1 MVRRTKRPQGNLEM
15 KLSVVATLGAA
26 LIATLGVD
34 SAARAAT
41 IDFGVV
47 GIGGTIG
54 STGSDWE
61 ESTALDLDDTMLF
74 VSGTGTADESG
85 LAAFDTVSVFAPSPP
100 DTNIIYGSGTST
112 LAPEVVVSWTGS
124 QGAFIETLTT
134 VKEVDRDPSSP
145 NSIGVTLLGTVT
157 GPPGSGFVDTPVS
170 LTLSATQDGGPG
182 NTINVLFTNAT
193 GVAVTPSIPEP
204 STWVMMALG
213 FGALGYAGFRRRNAN
228 IAGIFL

>member
-1 MVRRTKRPQGNLEM
+1 M
-15 KLSVVATLGAA
+15 KPSVVAALGAA

-34 SAARAAT
+34 SAVRAAT

-54 STGSDWE
+54 STGSDLE
-61 ESTALDLDDTMLF
+61 ESTALDLDDTTLF
-74 VSGTGTADESG
+74 VSGIGPGDDSG
-85 LAAFDTVSVFAPSPP
+85 LVASDIVSVFAPSPP
-100 DTNIIYGSGTST
+100 DTDIIYGFGTGTSP

-124 QGAFIETLTT
+124 QGAFTETLTT
-134 VKEVDRDPSSP
+134 VKEVARDPTIP
-145 NSIGVTLLGTVT
+145 DSIGVTLLGMVT

-182 NTINVLFTNAT
+182 NTITVSFTNAS
-193 GVAVTPSIPEP
+193 GVDPSIPET

-213 FGALGYAGFRRRNAN
+213 FGALGYAGFRRRNAKL
-228 IAGIFL
+228 AALFP

>member
-1 MVRRTKRPQGNLEM
+1 M
-15 KLSVVATLGAA
+15 KPSVVAALGAA

-34 SAARAAT
+34 SAVRAAT

-54 STGSDWE
+54 STGSDLE
-61 ESTALDLDDTMLF
+61 ESTALDLDDTTLF
-74 VSGTGTADESG
+74 VSGIGPGDDSG

-100 DTNIIYGSGTST
+100 DTDIIYGFGTGTSP

-124 QGAFIETLTT
+124 QGAFTETLTT
-134 VKEVDRDPSSP
+134 VKEVARDPTIP
-145 NSIGVTLLGTVT
+145 DSIGVTLLGMVT

-182 NTINVLFTNAT
+182 NTITVSFTNAS
-193 GVAVTPSIPEP
+193 GVAPSIPEP
-204 STWVMMALG
+204 STWAMVALG
-213 FGALGYAGFRRRNAN
+213 FGALGYSASRRRKAN
-228 IAGIFL
+228 LVALSL